1 MPWQP
6 VFTSEELPEGSMK
19 LHPFGKR
26 EIGIY
31 RQQGR
36 LYAVLNYCPHAGA
49 PICRGE
55 LDYPVIADVP
65 GGLAERDLTR
75 PIVRC
80 PWHHWEFDLQTGKAL
95 CPIAPRIKTYPVREE
110 EGRIWVDF

>member
-1 MPWQP
+1 
-6 VFTSEELPEGSMK
+6 MK

-26 EIGIY
+26 EIGVY

-49 PICRGE
+49 PICSGE
-55 LDYPVIADVP
+55 LDYPVSADVP
-65 GGLAERDLTR
+65 GGMAERDLDR

-80 PWHHWEFDLQTGKAL
+80 PWHHWEFDLQTGKSL

-110 EGRIWVDF
+110 EGRIWIDI